1 MGPPSP
7 FGQLIHTA
15 NCSLRTLLPC
25 EPAAHNYRKN
35 GPGYGHVF
43 ANRTAAISTSV
54 ERFAIEITQ
63 QAAQGM
69 VRVGDAM
76 IATGF
81 ERLAESLSQM
91 GRV

>member
-1 MGPPSP
+1 
-7 FGQLIHTA
+7 
-15 NCSLRTLLPC
+15 
-25 EPAAHNYRKN
+25 
-35 GPGYGHVF
+35 VF